1 MEDKKWRPGHPQGP
15 AARPKALEEAPL
27 PQDCHS
33 ESEEDHPVPSQ
44 LHHVQ
49 VISEA
54 IFRNDRKPGPVVK
67 DKLLINTEMVT
78 ELFPHHGPDLINE

>member
-1 MEDKKWRPGHPQGP
+1 MEDKKWRPGHAQGP
-15 AARPKALEEAPL
+15 AARPKALEDVPL

-33 ESEEDHPVPSQ
+33 ESQEDHPVPSQ

-54 IFRNDRKPGPVVK
+54 VFRNDRKPGPVIK
-67 DKLLINTEMVT
+67 DKLLITGSG
-78 ELFPHHGPDLINE
+78 HGAVSSPWTRSDE